1 MAPTATAATG
11 STREAAAA
19 TATSGERE
27 REGGA
32 GVAMGERG
40 RSRPCRTQREE
51 SGALRGREEL
61 RDGKMRM
68 KP

>member
-1 MAPTATAATG
+1 VAPAAIAATE
-11 STREAAAA
+11 SARKVTAA
-19 TATSGERE
+19 TATSRERE
-27 REGGA
+27 RERERGA

-40 RSRPCRTQREE
+40 RSRLCRTQREE
-51 SGALRGREEL
+51 GAK